1 MNKLI
6 YKTIIIGLTLT
17 GFMSAGHCQNKPET
31 VAGIPVNYDESKT
44 GTYTLPDPLT
54 MLNGKKVK
62 KNNITGT
69 LTGLKTGEKAV
80 VQTISDK
87 CQGIERRR
95 LMDLG
100 FIPGSIV
107 EVALKSP
114 FRDPTAY
121 LVKGAMIAL
130 RDSQAELIHIIPA

>member
-1 MNKLI
+1 MFKFSKSNNVHSARLSNNLSGLI
-6 YKTIIIGLTLT
+6 PGQKARVTYI
-17 GFMSAGHCQNKPET
+17 S
-31 VAGIPVNYDESKT
+31 ES
-44 GTYTLPDPLT
+44 
-54 MLNGKKVK
+54 
-62 KNNITGT
+62 
-69 LTGLKTGEKAV
+69 
-80 VQTISDK
+80 

-121 LVKGAMIAL
+121 YVKGAMIAL
-130 RDSQAELIHIIPA
+130 RDSQADLINIEPV

>member
-1 MNKLI
+1 MFKFSKSKNKHSARLSNRLSGLI
-6 YKTIIIGLTLT
+6 PGQKARVT
-17 GFMSAGHCQNKPET
+17 
-31 VAGIPVNYDESKT
+31 
-44 GTYTLPDPLT
+44 
-54 MLNGKKVK
+54 
-62 KNNITGT
+62 NIS
-69 LTGLKTGEKAV
+69 EN
-80 VQTISDK
+80 

-130 RDSQAELIHIIPA
+130 RDSQADLISIEPV

>member
-1 MNKLI
+1 MFRFKNGHKEQSGKIADKLS
-6 YKTIIIGLTLT
+6 GLIQ
-17 GFMSAGHCQNKPET
+17 GQKA
-31 VAGIPVNYDESKT
+31 
-44 GTYTLPDPLT
+44 
-54 MLNGKKVK
+54 KV
-62 KNNITGT
+62 TC
-69 LTGLKTGEKAV
+69 
-80 VQTISDK
+80 ISDN

-121 LVKGAMIAL
+121 HVKGAMIAL
-130 RDSQAELIHIIPA
+130 RDIQADLIAIEPL